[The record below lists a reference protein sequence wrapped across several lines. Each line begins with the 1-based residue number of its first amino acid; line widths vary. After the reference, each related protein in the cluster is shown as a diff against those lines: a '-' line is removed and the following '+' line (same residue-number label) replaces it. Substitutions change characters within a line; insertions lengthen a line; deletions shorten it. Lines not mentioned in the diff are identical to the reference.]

1 MTGKLEFVLR
11 NGLMYAYVPFW
22 SLVEKDYLKA
32 FVLIDTG
39 ASVTAFGNSALK
51 RLGFR
56 LDGKKSSV
64 NTASGAVEVREVTV
78 PKILLGSI
86 ELNNITVHAHTYL
99 DNFLFDGIIG
109 MNVMGL
115 FNFSVDFGDMEI
127 VFKQSLNCAI

>member
-1 MTGKLEFVLR
+1 MTGKLEIVLR

-22 SLVEKDYLKA
+22 SLAEKDYLKA

-39 ASVTAFGNSALK
+39 ASVTAFGDSALR
-51 RLGFR
+51 RLGFQ

-64 NTASGAVEVREVTV
+64 NTASGTVEVREVTV

-86 ELNNITVHAHTYL
+86 ELNNIKVHAHTYL
-99 DNFLFDGIIG
+99 DSFLFDGIIG

-115 FNFSVDFGDMEI
+115 FNFSVNFNDM
-127 VFKQSLNCAI
+127 AISFERR